1 MAVNMH
7 QMVATRHFVLTN
19 NLGISGYSRRKMKS
33 NIFRGLVVL
42 SCGTAF
48 GLNLGTETAHAQ
60 RDRQDRRDQRQDN
73 RERRENLT
81 PEQRA
86 QLGQQRGQ
94 NMTPEQRQQM
104 EQRMQQFRQQR
115 EQERWNW
122 VREALTAAGYGDQGL
137 QDAVIEMMKSETT
150 GTESLRE
157 MERQLAA
164 KLVDPAFQP
173 EAFPAELKAFRD
185 AVAKYQEDKATA
197 LKQFDEK
204 HKYSTQ
210 PKLETVLTV
219 LGVLGPETTTLGGL
233 GQVFPDSPFGRGGF
247 GRGAQGGNRGGQG
260 GGNR

>member
-1 MAVNMH
+1 MKNNIR
-7 QMVATRHFVLTN
+7 QNVAL
-19 NLGISGYSRRKMKS
+19 LA
-33 NIFRGLVVL
+33 
-42 SCGTAF
+42 CGAAF
-48 GLNLGTETAHAQ
+48 GLTVGTQSVEAQ
-60 RDRQDRRDQRQDN
+60 RDRQDRRDQRG
-73 RERRENLT
+73 ERRERLQNAT
-81 PEQRA
+81 PEQLQ
-86 QLGQQRGQ
+86 QLQQQRQQ
-94 NMTPEQRQQM
+94 NMTPEARAQM

-122 VREALTAAGYGDQGL
+122 VREALSAAGFGDQGL

-247 GRGAQGGNRGGQG
+247 GRGGQGGNRGGGG
-260 GGNR
+260 GGN

>member
-1 MAVNMH
+1 
-7 QMVATRHFVLTN
+7 
-19 NLGISGYSRRKMKS
+19 MKS
-33 NIFRGLVVL
+33 NLRRNLALL
-42 SCGTAF
+42 SCGAAFNLAF
-48 GLNLGTETAHAQ
+48 GADMAQAQ
-60 RDRQDRRDQRQDN
+60 RDRADRTQQRQDN

-86 QLGQQRGQ
+86 QMQQQRGQ
-94 NMTPEQRQQM
+94 NMTPQQRQQM

-122 VREALTAAGYGDQGL
+122 VKEALTAAGFGDQAL
-137 QDAVIEMMKSETT
+137 QDGVIEIMKADGT
-150 GTESLRE
+150 GVEALRE

-164 KLVDPAFQP
+164 KLVDPAFMP

-185 AVAKYQEDKATA
+185 AVAKYQEDKAAA

-204 HKYSTQ
+204 YKYSTQ

-219 LGVLGPETTTLGGL
+219 LGVLGTETTTLGGL

-247 GRGAQGGNRGGQG
+247 GRGGRGGQG
-260 GGNR
+260 GRGN